1 MVMTEFKEGIF
12 NLLKRLIG
20 GSSLTLAIIY
30 TLGHIIIAMIC
41 NNLITG
47 ASFELAAVD
56 AVVEPIINGV
66 WFFILHK
73 GYKKIKG
80 VE

>member
-1 MVMTEFKEGIF
+1 MVELKEGIF
-12 NLLKRLIG
+12 NLLKKIIG
-20 GSSLTLAIIY
+20 GSSAVLAVVY
-30 TLGHIIIAMIC
+30 TIGHIVIAMIC

-56 AVVEPIINGV
+56 AIVEPMINGV
-66 WFFILHK
+66 WFYILHK

>member
-1 MVMTEFKEGIF
+1 MSEFRQGIF

-20 GSSLTLAIIY
+20 GSSASLAIVY
-30 TLGHIIIAMIC
+30 TIGHIVIAMIC

-56 AVVEPIINGV
+56 AIVEPMINGV
-66 WFFILHK
+66 WFYILHTS
-73 GYKKIKG
+73 YKKFKG
-80 VE
+80 VK